1 MISFLGESLFQLRT
15 NYWSC
20 SKLADKIRG
29 VKKLR
34 VATSEGWNEWHKSTK
49 EKHPIRYWI
58 AEEGLDILQDI
69 VYIPYDIYKTIESY
83 IRNRFINRTNSLTAS
98 KTDIPPGQYADL
110 DSRILF
116 SLFNEMENFVEHNRD
131 QIEFSLALNNK
142 RDKNQLKYAK
152 ELMKIYNW
160 WTEDYRNRPDP
171 YEVSGFHTFY
181 KNNESVLD
189 VISND
194 KNDELQAA
202 IDKINEL
209 EKQYYDEDTKM
220 LIRLIKIR
228 NNLW

>member
-1 MISFLGESLFQLRT
+1 MSFLGVHFFQIRR

-20 SKLADKIRG
+20 SKLANKIRG
-29 VKKLR
+29 IDKLR
-34 VATSEGWNEWHKSTK
+34 AASSEGWKEWHKSTK

-83 IRNRFINRTNSLTAS
+83 IRNRFIDRTNSLTAS

-110 DSRILF
+110 YSRILF
-116 SLFNEMENFVEHNRD
+116 CLFNEMENFVERNQD
-131 QIEFSLALNNK
+131 QIEFSLALK
-142 RDKNQLKYAK
+142 DKKDKNQLKYAK
-152 ELMKIYNW
+152 ELMKIYKW

-171 YEVSGFHTFY
+171 YEVSGFHAFY
-181 KNNESVLD
+181 ENNESVLD
-189 VISND
+189 VMSND

-202 IDKINEL
+202 INKINEL